1 MTKRE
6 YELRETNQSRNEEDS
21 SSSFLLGA
29 IVGGVIGAAA
39 TLLFSTK
46 TGKELRDSV
55 RKDSILDLTENV
67 KAKTITLSQG
77 LAQQSTDLLNKVKGK
92 PHVQDAALEE
102 SEQAYISIQGPNSNS
117 GSNKAAG
124 TSKSDE
130 IRRKLAEAQ
139 KAFDEEESKVKL

>member
-39 TLLFSTK
+39 ALLFSTK

-92 PHVQDAALEE
+92 PQLQDAALEE
-102 SEQAYISIQGPNSNS
+102 SEPAYISIQGPNSNS
-117 GSNKAAG
+117 DSNKAAG